1 MSSQHDLTGSSHDGA
16 ECPGDLSSQPDPET
30 PDGSASRGSRA
41 MRLPHVSCTEFELGN
56 FPEAVA
62 VA

>member
-1 MSSQHDLTGSSHDGA
+1 
-16 ECPGDLSSQPDPET
+16 
-30 PDGSASRGSRA
+30 

-62 VA
+62 VALASTSKRQMVAYR